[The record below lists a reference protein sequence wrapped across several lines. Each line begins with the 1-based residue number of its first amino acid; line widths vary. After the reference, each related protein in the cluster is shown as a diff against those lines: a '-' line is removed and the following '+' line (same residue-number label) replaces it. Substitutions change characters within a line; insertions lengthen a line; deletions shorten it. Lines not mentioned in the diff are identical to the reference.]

1 MSCAEVLQYLIN
13 VKCILLFFPPT
24 SDFCP
29 KVEVQEI
36 PQERQFWRFPAH
48 FVALEI
54 QIVWVNL

>member
-1 MSCAEVLQYLIN
+1 MSCAEVQQHL
-13 VKCILLFFPPT
+13 VHVVGFFFSI

-36 PQERQFWRFPAH
+36 PQERQFWRFPAY
-48 FVALEI
+48 FGAPEI